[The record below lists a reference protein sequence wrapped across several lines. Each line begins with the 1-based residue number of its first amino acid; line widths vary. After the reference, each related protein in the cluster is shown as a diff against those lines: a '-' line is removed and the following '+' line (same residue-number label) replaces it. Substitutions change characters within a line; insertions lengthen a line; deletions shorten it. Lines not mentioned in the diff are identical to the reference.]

1 MWEYIVTAIGGV
13 TAGLVG
19 GVCLEKVLNN
29 MKKNRI
35 LKYEELLVQQFGEA
49 IFTSQFTF
57 EEVKEWL
64 WARKEKIQSGSVGVV
79 FKIQKKFCEEFGI
92 KIEVDQDL
100 GNYLLLGIRKNDSF
114 EETLLV
120 KYFSLDQELIQN
132 LKEEGCMTVKC

>member
-120 KYFSLDQELIQN
+120 KYLSLDQELIQN